1 MPSVHNSRPSV
12 SIRIATAADVLAA
25 IPLVNAAFA
34 IATFLG
40 GDRTDEIRISE
51 MMQKG
56 EFLVA
61 KEDASGHIV
70 ALVYTEKRGDRGYF
84 GMLAVEPS
92 RQGSGLG
99 RKMVRA
105 AEQHCRKHGCNNMDI
120 SVLSLRPE
128 LLPFYHKLGYGET
141 GTEEFRP
148 SRPLK
153 SGMEC
158 HCIILSKAL

>member
-70 ALVYTEKRGDRGYF
+70 ALVYTEKRGDRRGRAPAWD
-84 GMLAVEPS
+84 GRWSGQPS
-92 RQGSGLG
+92 NTVGN
-99 RKMVRA
+99 MA
-105 AEQHCRKHGCNNMDI
+105 ATTWI
-120 SVLSLRPE
+120 SP
-128 LLPFYHKLGYGET
+128 
-141 GTEEFRP
+141 
-148 SRPLK
+148 
-153 SGMEC
+153 C
-158 HCIILSKAL
+158 